1 MAKTVNLKSS
11 DGHIFTVEEAVALQC
26 QTIKNVVEDT
36 GDDEVL
42 LPKVNGKTL
51 AKVMEYCEKHAKE
64 PSGLDQK
71 KVDEMKKWD
80 MEFVDVDQAVLYD
93 MLMAANYLSIAGLIE
108 LICMKAA
115 DMIRGKSPEQIRE
128 IFKIENDFTK
138 EEEAKIRGEN
148 AWAFE

>member
-1 MAKTVNLKSS
+1 MVKTVNLKSS
-11 DGHIFTVEEAVALQC
+11 DNHIFMVEEAVALKC

-36 GDDEVL
+36 GNDEVL

-51 AKVMEYCEKHAKE
+51 VKVMEYCDKHVKE
-64 PSGLDQK
+64 PSRMDQK
-71 KVDEMKKWD
+71 ENWD

-93 MLMAANYLSIAGLIE
+93 MFMAANYLSIAGLIE

-115 DMIRGKSPEQIRE
+115 NMMREKSPEQIRE

-138 EEEAKIRGEN
+138 
-148 AWAFE
+148 